1 MALNKQIQVYSLDTS
16 SFYNEEEMRYHTKII
31 QLQGLKNKVV
41 SIKEKK
47 QKEHEKGL
55 HDESLREEIKRLIS
69 IEKLYKKMI
78 KREKERLT
86 NQFQITRFK
95 NNQLGK
101 IRQVRPEE
109 FCPKNVVSIFDSDLL
124 RSANIKPS
132 TLIDDLII
140 VQTFYFEIIEDIIK
154 DGFMYNG
161 EKYVVFTASAGQ
173 IRVKKVVF
181 IKESTYEKVRNTITC
196 GLSIEEI
203 NSKGGMNINKY
214 LAYLALCNSATDL
227 WEDFDIDKAIVVD
240 DMETLVPA
248 EVDFIDDIT
257 YSVERRNME
266 VPIPHM
272 DGCGLISKTRSKK
285 NFMFRMPWFKGLL
298 AVFDFKKF
306 IKEMREKGY
315 IDCGVVKDIW
325 GKEHNVLA
333 ENIEYIFTKS
343 QFKMWKFY
351 DSWEDYKD
359 RFKKYG
365 CHANKCNEEEDIIPD
380 ATINYQMLQSLF
392 IMSDENIE
400 KLTAK
405 SRLEIDDIGRNP
417 NAMLKALC
425 ATDDNKH
432 MNCFQ
437 QAVNHYPSL
446 LRDNHTKENIKDIK
460 KSKVKGGR
468 SGKLRVDGKY
478 TFLIPDLYAF
488 CEWLFLGEENPK
500 GLLENKQV
508 SCKLYKERKLDCLR
522 SPHLYVEH
530 AVRDNV
536 HNKDTKK
543 WFVTD
548 GIYTSV
554 HDAISKVLQF
564 DNDGDKALVVA
575 EDVIID
581 NAEQE
586 IKEYDIVPLF
596 YNMRKA
602 EPHMLDNEV
611 LFEGMRLAWVG
622 GNIGIY
628 SNNISKI
635 YNSEEMVNGTKEQ
648 RIECLKVIKLL
659 CMENNFVI
667 DYAKTL
673 YKPTR
678 PDWAKTLITGFTK
691 ADLPHFF
698 IYAKDKTKN
707 QVEPINDSIVNKFT
721 NTIPETPIKF
731 DFKGG
736 DSTVPKF
743 YYKHLLCN
751 KKFKFDENSQFIINT
766 YFDLCKRS
774 RDFGKVEIEDGKK
787 NPYNSFVYKRMAD
800 EMLGLGFDS
809 DYIVDTLVT
818 SLYKDVPKTS
828 TQEEQKLYRKNTSQ
842 KDMLWYMFG
851 EIILKNIKQN
861 VEKIEVKVKYCERC
875 GKIIGKTNNRAKY
888 CVDCSRIVN
897 REKQKSRN
905 KKARDKNGNN

>member
-1 MALNKQIQVYSLDTS
+1 MALNKQVQVYSLDTS

-31 QLQGLKNKVV
+31 QLQGLKGKAKD
-41 SIKEKK
+41 IREKK

-55 HDESLREEIKRLIS
+55 YDEDLRQEIKRLID

-78 KREKERLT
+78 NKEKEQLT
-86 NQFQITRFK
+86 EQFQITRFE

-101 IRQVRPEE
+101 IRQARLEE

-124 RSANIKPS
+124 RSANIKPN
-132 TLIDDLII
+132 TLINDLII
-140 VQTFYFEIIEDIIK
+140 VQTFYFEIVEDIIK
-154 DGFMYNG
+154 DGFMYND

-181 IKESTYEKVRNTITC
+181 IKESTYEKVRNAITC

-227 WEDFDIDKAIVVD
+227 WEDFDIDRAIVVD

-315 IDCGVVKDIW
+315 ADCGVVKDIW
-325 GKEHNVLA
+325 GKEHDVLA
-333 ENIEYIFTKS
+333 ENIECIFTKS

-351 DSWEDYKD
+351 DNWEDYKD

-392 IMSDENIE
+392 IMSDEDIE

-417 NAMLKALC
+417 NAMLKVLC

-488 CEWLFLGEENPK
+488 CEWLFLGKENPK

-543 WFVTD
+543 WFVTN

-554 HDAISKVLQF
+554 HDTISKVLQF
-564 DNDGDKALVVA
+564 DNEGDKALVVA
-575 EDVIID
+575 EDVIIN

-648 RIECLKVIKLL
+648 RIECL
-659 CMENNFVI
+659 
-667 DYAKTL
+667 
-673 YKPTR
+673 
-678 PDWAKTLITGFTK
+678 
-691 ADLPHFF
+691 
-698 IYAKDKTKN
+698 
-707 QVEPINDSIVNKFT
+707 
-721 NTIPETPIKF
+721 
-731 DFKGG
+731 
-736 DSTVPKF
+736 
-743 YYKHLLCN
+743 
-751 KKFKFDENSQFIINT
+751 
-766 YFDLCKRS
+766 
-774 RDFGKVEIEDGKK
+774 
-787 NPYNSFVYKRMAD
+787 
-800 EMLGLGFDS
+800 
-809 DYIVDTLVT
+809 
-818 SLYKDVPKTS
+818 
-828 TQEEQKLYRKNTSQ
+828 
-842 KDMLWYMFG
+842 
-851 EIILKNIKQN
+851 
-861 VEKIEVKVKYCERC
+861 
-875 GKIIGKTNNRAKY
+875 
-888 CVDCSRIVN
+888 
-897 REKQKSRN
+897 
-905 KKARDKNGNN
+905 

>member
-1 MALNKQIQVYSLDTS
+1 MALNKQVQVYSLDTS

-41 SIKEKK
+41 SIREKK

-55 HDESLREEIKRLIS
+55 YDESLREEIKHLVS
-69 IEKLYKKMI
+69 IEKVYKKMI
-78 KREKERLT
+78 NKEKEQLT
-86 NQFQITRFK
+86 EQFQITRFE

-101 IRQVRPEE
+101 IRQVRLEE
-109 FCPKNVVSIFDSDLL
+109 FCPKNVVSIFESDLI
-124 RSANIKPS
+124 RSANIKPD

-140 VQTFYFEIIEDIIK
+140 VQTFYFEVIEDIIK
-154 DGFMYNG
+154 DGFIYNG
-161 EKYVVFTASAGQ
+161 EKYIMFTASAGQ

-181 IKESTYEKVRNTITC
+181 IKESAYEKVKNTITC

-203 NSKGGMNINKY
+203 NSKGGMNVNKY

-227 WEDFDIDKAIVVD
+227 WEDFDIDRAIVVD

-248 EVDFIDDIT
+248 DVDFIDDIT
-257 YSVERRNME
+257 YEVERRHMN

-272 DGCGLISKTRSKK
+272 DGCGLISKTKSKK

-306 IKEMREKGY
+306 IKLMREQGY
-315 IDCGVVKDIW
+315 TNCGIVKDIW
-325 GKEHNVLA
+325 GKEHDVLK

-351 DSWEDYKD
+351 DGWDDYKA
-359 RFKKYG
+359 RFKKYD
-365 CHANKCNEEEDIIPD
+365 CHANKCNEEEDEISE

-392 IMSDENIE
+392 VMSDEDIN
-400 KLTAK
+400 KLTSK
-405 SRLEIDDIGRNP
+405 TRLEIDDIGRNP
-417 NAMLKALC
+417 NTMLKALC

-432 MNCFQ
+432 MNYFQ

-460 KSKVKGGR
+460 KSKVKAGR
-468 SGKLRVDGKY
+468 SGKLRIDGKY

-488 CEWLFLGEENPK
+488 CEWLFLGIENPK
-500 GLLENKQV
+500 GLLEDGQV

-530 AVRDNV
+530 AVRNNT
-536 HNKDTKK
+536 HNQQTKK

-554 HDAISKVLQF
+554 HDVISKVLQF

-575 EDVIID
+575 EDIIIN
-581 NAEQE
+581 NAETE
-586 IKEYDIVPLF
+586 IEEYDIVPLF

-602 EPHMLDNEV
+602 EPQILDNEV
-611 LFEGMRLAWVG
+611 LYQGMESAWTG
-622 GNIGIY
+622 GNIGLY

-635 YNSEEMVNGTKEQ
+635 YNSDKMVYGNKED

-673 YKPTR
+673 YKPIR
-678 PDWAKTLITGFTK
+678 PDWAKDLITGFTK
-691 ADLPHFF
+691 ANLPYFF
-698 IYAKDKTKN
+698 TYAKDKSKN
-707 QVEPINDSIVNKFT
+707 QVEPTNKSVVNKFHE
-721 NTIPETPIKF
+721 TIPSTPIKF

-736 DSTVPKF
+736 DSTIPKF

-751 KKFKFDENSQFIINT
+751 KKFKFDKNSQLIIDT
-766 YFDLCKRS
+766 YFDLCGRS
-774 RDFGKVEIEDGKK
+774 RDFGKVEIEDKK
-787 NPYNSFVYKRMAD
+787 NPYNSFVYRRMAD
-800 EMLGLGFDS
+800 ELLNLGFEV

-818 SLYKDVPKTS
+818 SLYIEVPKRT
-828 TQEEQKLYRKNTSQ
+828 TTLEEKNLYNKNTSK
-842 KDMLWYMFG
+842 KDVLWYMFG
-851 EIILKNIKQN
+851 ETILKNIKQN
-861 VEKIEVKVKYCERC
+861 VEKVEVKVKYCERC
-875 GKIIGKTNNRAKY
+875 GKIIGKEGKARTKY
-888 CVDCSRIVN
+888 CSECAKIVN
-897 REKQKSRN
+897 VEKQRI
-905 KKARDKNGNN
+905 RDKKKKS

>member
-667 DYAKTL
+667 D
-673 YKPTR
+673 
-678 PDWAKTLITGFTK
+678 
-691 ADLPHFF
+691 
-698 IYAKDKTKN
+698 
-707 QVEPINDSIVNKFT
+707 
-721 NTIPETPIKF
+721 
-731 DFKGG
+731 
-736 DSTVPKF
+736 
-743 YYKHLLCN
+743 
-751 KKFKFDENSQFIINT
+751 
-766 YFDLCKRS
+766 
-774 RDFGKVEIEDGKK
+774 
-787 NPYNSFVYKRMAD
+787 
-800 EMLGLGFDS
+800 
-809 DYIVDTLVT
+809 
-818 SLYKDVPKTS
+818 
-828 TQEEQKLYRKNTSQ
+828 
-842 KDMLWYMFG
+842 
-851 EIILKNIKQN
+851 
-861 VEKIEVKVKYCERC
+861 
-875 GKIIGKTNNRAKY
+875 
-888 CVDCSRIVN
+888 
-897 REKQKSRN
+897 
-905 KKARDKNGNN
+905 